1 MPIILATPEPNTRS
15 SGQWKFKKK
24 KKKKT
29 QKAEDKTETHE
40 AVRLAYVSNNY
51 KENKLPVTIIT
62 KTLEKI

>member
-1 MPIILATPEPNTRS
+1 M
-15 SGQWKFKKK
+15 KV

-29 QKAEDKTETHE
+29 QEAEDKMEIHET
-40 AVRLAYVSNNY
+40 VRLAYVSNNY

>member
-1 MPIILATPEPNTRS
+1 M
-15 SGQWKFKKK
+15 KVKKK
-24 KKKKT
+24 KKKNT

-40 AVRLAYVSNNY
+40 TVRLAYVSNNY